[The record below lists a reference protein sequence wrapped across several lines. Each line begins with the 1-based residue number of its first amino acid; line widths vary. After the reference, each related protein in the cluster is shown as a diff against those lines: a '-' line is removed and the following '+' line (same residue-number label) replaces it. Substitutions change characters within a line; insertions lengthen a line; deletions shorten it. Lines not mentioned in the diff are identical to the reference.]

1 MWDDGLAVQLIT
13 KSKFLCGLRAS
24 YTLLPLELAF
34 VLPSRT
40 KIRVSFG
47 FPQIAVALVCVHIV
61 VWFQSVIWP
70 GFKVICLG

>member
-34 VLPSRT
+34 VYLKELKSGF
-40 KIRVSFG
+40 FG